1 MNLWSRV
8 RHKGKRTGEMD
19 QKTGG
24 GSGSNYAPIDR
35 RTSRLQTPATS
46 HDDFD
51 SRAPRS
57 WKATEEAA
65 RPEKES
71 PPRPANPADYIN
83 YGPFFLVIVAAA
95 SGREKRI
102 TQNVIRINLWIKPL
116 LSPRRG
122 KRALPGLLAATG
134 FDQ

>member
-95 SGREKRI
+95 SGREKDYAKCD
-102 TQNVIRINLWIKPL
+102 TDKLVDKTSPP
-116 LSPRRG
+116 LSPTWKASPSRPPSCHRI
-122 KRALPGLLAATG
+122 
-134 FDQ
+134 